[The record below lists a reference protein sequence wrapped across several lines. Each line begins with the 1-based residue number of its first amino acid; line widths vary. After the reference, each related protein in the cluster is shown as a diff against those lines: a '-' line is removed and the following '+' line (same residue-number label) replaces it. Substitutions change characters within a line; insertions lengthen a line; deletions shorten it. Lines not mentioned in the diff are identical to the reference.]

1 MLSLLTVHCQR
12 GCIHASPLHLQC
24 LKRRTAYLHSGVPS
38 LRAMLGLP
46 RECVSF
52 LLSLLGVAGAPA
64 LILTTPASVTP
75 QDVEAVRAA
84 YVAAAR
90 TFALPWQIRALVRA
104 ANATACLPAAY
115 LRLCRA
121 VFTVVRL
128 CFRPVRAP
136 GVRLAYPCFGEAAP
150 GCLQLAGPCSSQS
163 AFAVLFEALGFRPPP
178 PEDSHDLNYDLLLAG
193 LPADPRV
200 AWLRLNRGS
209 FTVRRILALLRLG
222 THAIRFY
229 HRAPEVDRPP
239 AFVITFGVLGVS
251 GCFVALEPDADVA
264 GFFLP

>member
-1 MLSLLTVHCQR
+1 
-12 GCIHASPLHLQC
+12 
-24 LKRRTAYLHSGVPS
+24 
-38 LRAMLGLP
+38 MLGLP

-64 LILTTPASVTP
+64 LILTTPASVIP

-150 GCLQLAGPCSSQS
+150 GCLQLASPRSSRS

-178 PEDSHDLNYDLLLAG
+178 PEDGHDLNYDLLLAG

>member
-1 MLSLLTVHCQR
+1 
-12 GCIHASPLHLQC
+12 
-24 LKRRTAYLHSGVPS
+24 
-38 LRAMLGLP
+38 MLGLP

-150 GCLQLAGPCSSQS
+150 GCLQLASPCSSQS
-163 AFAVLFEALGFRPPP
+163 AFAVLFEALGFRRPPP
-178 PEDSHDLNYDLLLAG
+178 SPAG
-193 LPADPRV
+193 RQPRPQ
-200 AWLRLNRGS
+200 LRLAPCWAPCRPSCRLAAAQSRVLHGASYSGALASGHPRHTLLSSCPGGGS
-209 FTVRRILALLRLG
+209 ATGLCHHIWCPRCFRM
-222 THAIRFY
+222 FC
-229 HRAPEVDRPP
+229 RPG
-239 AFVITFGVLGVS
+239 AR
-251 GCFVALEPDADVA
+251 C
-264 GFFLP
+264 

>member
-1 MLSLLTVHCQR
+1 
-12 GCIHASPLHLQC
+12 
-24 LKRRTAYLHSGVPS
+24 
-38 LRAMLGLP
+38 MLGLP

-121 VFTVVRL
+121 VFMVVRL

-150 GCLQLAGPCSSQS
+150 P
-163 AFAVLFEALGFRPPP
+163 
-178 PEDSHDLNYDLLLAG
+178 
-193 LPADPRV
+193 
-200 AWLRLNRGS
+200 
-209 FTVRRILALLRLG
+209 
-222 THAIRFY
+222 
-229 HRAPEVDRPP
+229 
-239 AFVITFGVLGVS
+239 
-251 GCFVALEPDADVA
+251 
-264 GFFLP
+264 